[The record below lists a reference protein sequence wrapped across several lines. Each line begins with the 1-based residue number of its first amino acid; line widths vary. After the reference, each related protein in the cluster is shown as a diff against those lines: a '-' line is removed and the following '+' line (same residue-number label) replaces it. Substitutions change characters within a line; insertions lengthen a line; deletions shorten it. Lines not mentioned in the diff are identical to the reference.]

1 MRVPPYIYLHLCSK
15 TNICDRWNGGTG
27 GFGINLP
34 SCIWPFCPPG
44 GGGDIGG
51 AGSGESPNDPDT
63 PGSPEKPSDPDDP
76 NDDNDTT
83 TTRPSSTQVSSTP
96 SSSCVSKTIA
106 SDCSVICST
115 PTGLSTLTCA
125 TNCYS
130 TVTGRSATGI
140 TTSRTESG
148 GACALP
154 TGWGSNLA
162 TGEDAP
168 MYEPL
173 GPAAPGSVNAT
184 TPASNTATVTTK
196 TNTAPSGPTTATGTG
211 ASSPPVGGGPS
222 KATPT
227 CLADGAPWYSPTSW
241 CDCGPS
247 STYATLS
254 PTAGATSANCAYT
267 SLPASTIRPVSTGT
281 APTNIPGQGGLPG
294 CAAVVSVSGTSA
306 YCNCGGT
313 PAPTLKPTS
322 SGLMNCDYTI
332 QPTSSYNPA
341 IPPSAKSS
349 PPPSPTTN
357 TSPAKSAPPPSPTS
371 TTCRLHL
378 WQGLGQEYTQPEVV
392 IDLNITYASDTTLI
406 GHNASSLN
414 WGQPLTVG
422 GSLPNVLSATPRTG
436 VSNSRRSASRTVN
449 KRIGVPPESRPLFEN
464 GPIDFAYG
472 TQTWDTS
479 AAQCT
484 VGGWDNGDAADF
496 FGALIFG
503 DNFIPVS
510 QILLSK
516 YAHCLNANIH
526 LSLRIANWN
535 AHSIVPVRES
545 LKSEKLPFPSVVL
558 SK

>member
-1 MRVPPYIYLHLCSK
+1 MLHYLCSK
-15 TNICDRWNGGTG
+15 SNNCDRWNGGTG
-27 GFGINLP
+27 GFGISLP

-63 PGSPEKPSDPDDP
+63 PGSPEEPSDPDDP
-76 NDDNDTT
+76 EDDTT
-83 TTRPSSTQVSSTP
+83 KTQTSTP
-96 SSSCVSKTIA
+96 SSSCAAKTIA

-115 PTGLSTLTCA
+115 PTGLSTLSCA
-125 TNCYS
+125 TDCYS
-130 TVTGRSATGI
+130 TVTGCSATG
-140 TTSRTESG
+140 TTISTTESG

-162 TGEDAP
+162 TGDDTP
-168 MYEPL
+168 IYQPL
-173 GPAAPGSVNAT
+173 GPAAPGGGNAT
-184 TPASNTATVTTK
+184 TPASNTATVTT
-196 TNTAPSGPTTATGTG
+196 GHTTATGTG
-211 ASSPPVGGGPS
+211 ASSPPVGGGSP

-281 APTNIPGQGGLPG
+281 APTNTPGQGGLPG
-294 CAAVVSVSGTSA
+294 CAAVVSVPGTSA

-341 IPPSAKSS
+341 IPPPAKSA
-349 PPPSPTTN
+349 PPPSPTTT
-357 TSPAKSAPPPSPTS
+357 TSPAKSAPPPSPTTS

-378 WQGLGQEYTQPEVV
+378 WQGLGDEESQPEVV
-392 IDLNITYASDTTLI
+392 LDLNITDTSGTKLI
-406 GHNASSLN
+406 SHNASSLN
-414 WGQPLTVG
+414 WGQPLKVG
-422 GSLPNVLSATPRTG
+422 GSLPDVLSATPQTG

-449 KRIGVPPESRPLFEN
+449 KRLGGPQEPRPLYEN
-464 GPIDFAYG
+464 GPIDFVYG

-503 DNFIPVS
+503 DTFIPVS
-510 QILLSK
+510 QILLSR
-516 YAHCLNANIH
+516 YAHCLNANIC

-535 AHSIVPVRES
+535 AHSIVPVLES

-558 SK
+558 SE